1 MEQECVVAVSVPA
14 PKISKA
20 DRQSR
25 RGSRVGVELRRSG
38 GSAALGCESFYFTKY
53 ER

>member
-1 MEQECVVAVSVPA
+1 MAMLVPA
-14 PKISKA
+14 PKISKV
-20 DRQSR
+20 DRRNR

-53 ER
+53 KR